1 MKFTS
6 NHSSPF
12 YFFTIGLFLIV
23 TSKTLLSEG
32 MFMDGLIYST
42 LAHNL
47 YNGIGTFWNP
57 FFTDTCMADFHEHP
71 PLAFGIQS
79 LFFKLF
85 GDSIIIDK
93 IYSCLTYVIVGYLI
107 TKIWSIL
114 NYKNAWVPLVFWLLT
129 PLVSWAFSNVML
141 ENTLSVFTTLSI
153 LLYLKSKKEKKY
165 YYIFLSGIML
175 ALAFLTKGFVAFFPL
190 TFPFLHWLLFKQQT
204 FLKTI
209 LDSFVLFLFAVVP
222 ILFLIILS
230 TTVYL
235 SLSKYLY
242 TQVIN
247 SILNVDTTESRFFIL
262 KRLFFELLPAVGLF
276 LILACL
282 AWYRKFSYPILK
294 HNFTKSALFFLL
306 GLSGV
311 LPIMISRKQSGFYI
325 LATFPFFAISL
336 GILSFVLVEF
346 LLSKIRYQSNGFLIF
361 KWISL
366 GIFFI
371 GVILSIYFSD
381 SISRD
386 KNMIEDTHI
395 ILSVLNKGT
404 IISIH
409 PNMDDDWVLK
419 GYYGRYKNVSLDPS
433 NKIKRDYLLVKKIY
447 YSDTINNNFNSV
459 LLNTKDYLLFKRK

>member
-1 MKFTS
+1 
-6 NHSSPF
+6 
-12 YFFTIGLFLIV
+12 
-23 TSKTLLSEG
+23 
-32 MFMDGLIYST
+32 
-42 LAHNL
+42 
-47 YNGIGTFWNP
+47 
-57 FFTDTCMADFHEHP
+57 
-71 PLAFGIQS
+71 
-79 LFFKLF
+79 
-85 GDSIIIDK
+85 
-93 IYSCLTYVIVGYLI
+93 
-107 TKIWSIL
+107 
-114 NYKNAWVPLVFWLLT
+114 
-129 PLVSWAFSNVML
+129 
-141 ENTLSVFTTLSI
+141 
-153 LLYLKSKKEKKY
+153 
-165 YYIFLSGIML
+165 
-175 ALAFLTKGFVAFFPL
+175 
-190 TFPFLHWLLFKQQT
+190 
-204 FLKTI
+204 
-209 LDSFVLFLFAVVP
+209 
-222 ILFLIILS
+222 
-230 TTVYL
+230 
-235 SLSKYLY
+235 
-242 TQVIN
+242 
-247 SILNVDTTESRFFIL
+247 ESRFFIL

-294 HNFTKSALFFLL
+294 HNFTKAALFFLL
-306 GLSGV
+306 GLAGV

-336 GILSFVLVEF
+336 GILSVVLVEF